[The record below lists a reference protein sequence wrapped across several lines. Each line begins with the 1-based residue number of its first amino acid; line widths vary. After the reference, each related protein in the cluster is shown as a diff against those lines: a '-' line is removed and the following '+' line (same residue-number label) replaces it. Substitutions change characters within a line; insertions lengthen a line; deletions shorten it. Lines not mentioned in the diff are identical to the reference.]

1 VILGREGYKKNAQ
14 IVRDCWINHRTK
26 LLLLAVALMLAAS
39 FIRLENEF
47 YRLTLHKGLKAAIDL
62 RYRYWEVKFWFAG
75 EPVYYQLSH
84 AVYPPATHV
93 ILWPLVGWLTFEEVR
108 WLWAITSV
116 FMLGWLVYILV
127 KESLAKTKMEQA
139 FIALLPLSMYA
150 TGIAIGNGQLILHI
164 LPVLLTGLFWIKRG
178 GKWHQDLLGSF
189 LIAIALVSPSIT
201 APFFWIVLFVPGR
214 IRAALLVVL
223 IYLTFTLIASWFQ
236 DGSTL
241 SLIERWISIG
251 QAGSAW
257 GAVSGG
263 YSNLHS
269 WVALFGTD
277 EFLRFNINK
286 WVSLIALGGLGI
298 WVYLHRRVDIW
309 LLIGVSAIMA
319 RIWTYHRWYDDLLII
334 LPMITLFR
342 IAKRGPYPNVSD
354 VLAAGLLVMA
364 WCSVLAP
371 IRLLVTPPW
380 DGLIM
385 TGQATVWGLML
396 IFLLYQ
402 ARLETTRASLNLA
415 YARLQP
421 NIKSK

>member
-1 VILGREGYKKNAQ
+1 
-14 IVRDCWINHRTK
+14 
-26 LLLLAVALMLAAS
+26 LLAAALMLVAS

-47 YRLTLHKGLKAAIDL
+47 YRLTLHNGLKSAIDL
-62 RYRYWEVKFWFAG
+62 RFRYWEVKFWFAG
-75 EPVYYQLSH
+75 EPVYGLLSH
-84 AVYPPATHV
+84 AVYPPASHT
-93 ILWPLVGWLTFEEVR
+93 ILWPFVGWLPFKEVR
-108 WLWAITSV
+108 WLWALTSV
-116 FMLGWLVYILV
+116 FMLGWLVYILLR
-127 KESLAKTKMEQA
+127 ESLAKTRMEQA

-164 LPVLLTGLFWIKRG
+164 MPILLTGLLLIKRG
-178 GKWHQDLLGSF
+178 EEWHQDLLGSF

-201 APFFWIVLFVPGR
+201 APFFWAVLFVPGR
-214 IRAALLVVL
+214 IRAAILVVL
-223 IYLTFTLIASWFQ
+223 IYLTFTLIACWFQ

-241 SLIERWISIG
+241 SLIERWISVG
-251 QAGSAW
+251 QGGSAW

-269 WVALFGTD
+269 WVALFGIN

-319 RIWTYHRWYDDLLII
+319 RIWTYHRWYDDMLII

-342 IAKRGPYPNVSD
+342 IAKRGPYPDGSD
-354 VLAAGLLVMA
+354 VLAAGLLILA
-364 WCSVLAP
+364 WLSVLVP
-371 IRLLVTPPW
+371 LRLLVTPPW
-380 DGLIM
+380 NGFVT
-385 TGQATVWGLML
+385 TGQAVVWGLML

-402 ARLETTRASLNLA
+402 ARLEKTKPSLNTA
-415 YARLQP
+415 YA
-421 NIKSK
+421 